1 MSLDSLS
8 NGTCTHKNAQY
19 TFDHADETVRDTE
32 DSAPAEFP
40 PEQPEADIVE
50 DDGANYGAEEVELE
64 EGLKAELAAAEAE
77 KGEDE
82 EMAGADDTAGPKEK
96 EEEEDSDAGSE
107 DLEAES
113 SGSEDEDAEEEEE
126 EGDGDEDM
134 EMGEGEHAEGS
145 NAGKQQA
152 LRQQPGA
159 VMVH

>member
-1 MSLDSLS
+1 MNILRTS
-8 NGTCTHKNAQY
+8 
-19 TFDHADETVRDTE
+19 RDTE

-82 EMAGADDTAGPKEK
+82 EMAGADDTAGVKEK
-96 EEEEDSDAGSE
+96 DDDSDAGSE

-113 SGSEDEDAEEEEE
+113 SGSDDEEAEEEEE

-134 EMGEGEHAEGS
+134 EMGDAEHAEGS
-145 NAGKQQA
+145 RKQQA
-152 LRQQPGA
+152 LHQPAGP